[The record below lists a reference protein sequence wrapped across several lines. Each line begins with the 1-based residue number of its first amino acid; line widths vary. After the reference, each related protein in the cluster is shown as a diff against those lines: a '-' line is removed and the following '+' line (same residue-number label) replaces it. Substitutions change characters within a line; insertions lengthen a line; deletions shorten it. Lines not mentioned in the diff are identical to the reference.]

1 VILVVA
7 GVAGYL
13 SGSLPFGY
21 WLVRLVKGVDIRSL
35 GSGGIGAT
43 NVARASGWRVALV
56 VLLLDGCKGLVPAL
70 VFLLVDSH
78 LAGVVA
84 GTAAIVGHYRP
95 VFLGF
100 HKGGK
105 MVATTGGV
113 VFALA
118 PYAGAVCLAVWVGVF
133 LATRYASVASLA
145 VALALP
151 AATVGFGAPVSVVVF
166 ACCAAAGIVLLH
178 QGNIGRLLRGQ
189 ERRMSLSLRSR
200 ATARA
205 EPSSGRAP

>member
-7 GVAGYL
+7 GAAGYL

-21 WLVRLVKGVDIRSL
+21 WLVRLFKGVDIRRL

-43 NVARASGWRVALV
+43 NVARAGGWKLALAV
-56 VLLLDGCKGLVPAL
+56 VLLDGFKGLIPAL

-78 LAGVVA
+78 LAAVIA

-100 HKGGK
+100 QKGGK

-118 PYAGAVCLAVWVGVF
+118 PYAGAVCLAVWIAVF
-133 LATRYASVASLA
+133 VVTRYASVASLA
-145 VALALP
+145 VAVVLP
-151 AATVGFGAPVSVVVF
+151 TATIAFGAPWSVVVF
-166 ACCAAAGIVLLH
+166 ACGAAAGIVVLH
-178 QGNIGRLLRGQ
+178 RGNIERLLRGQ
-189 ERRMSLSLRSR
+189 ERRGSFSLRRLRSR
-200 ATARA
+200 SA
-205 EPSSGRAP
+205 PSLPG